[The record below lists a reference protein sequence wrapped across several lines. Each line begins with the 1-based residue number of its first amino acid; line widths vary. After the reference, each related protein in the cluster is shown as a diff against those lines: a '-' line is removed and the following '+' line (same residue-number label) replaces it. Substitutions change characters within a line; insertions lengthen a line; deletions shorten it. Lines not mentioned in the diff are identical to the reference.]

1 MTTAADRQRPAPPD
15 HRLKT
20 QKFGWGGGEFGEIRS
35 AKAVGLSEI
44 AKMIM
49 SLTTLEL
56 SLIANWGGGKAIQK
70 SVDNLIVLGHVS
82 GNIE

>member
-1 MTTAADRQRPAPPD
+1 
-15 HRLKT
+15 
-20 QKFGWGGGEFGEIRS
+20 
-35 AKAVGLSEI
+35 
-44 AKMIM
+44 MIM